1 MLRHATRGCQ
11 ARPSSEK
18 LSGLPKGTAGWAFCL
33 MRRPAISRNFQAFT
47 CFLFKSGKL
56 AVMRRFSTRNP
67 LHTLAEL
74 NVTPLLDLCFVLLII
89 FMITTPLME
98 NGVDLV
104 VPSSATA
111 ETQINPAET
120 QIIQID
126 RNDSLK
132 LNGEV
137 TSRANLETQLTALK
151 ARDPQISVVVR
162 PDRELAIQKFI
173 DVMDI
178 LKRVGI
184 GRVGVMTRRE
194 GGEQGSDE

>member
-1 MLRHATRGCQ
+1 
-11 ARPSSEK
+11 
-18 LSGLPKGTAGWAFCL
+18 
-33 MRRPAISRNFQAFT
+33 
-47 CFLFKSGKL
+47 
-56 AVMRRFSTRNP
+56 MRRFSSRNA

-98 NGVDLV
+98 NSIDLV

-111 ETQINPAET
+111 KTQVDPSETQIV
-120 QIIQID
+120 QID
-126 RNDSLK
+126 RNDVLK
-132 LNGEV
+132 LNGQV
-137 TSRANLETQLTALK
+137 TNRADLEAQLAALK

-162 PDRELAIQKFI
+162 PDRDLAIQKFI
-173 DVMDI
+173 EVMDI

-194 GGEQGSDE
+194 EGHQEATE

>member
-1 MLRHATRGCQ
+1 
-11 ARPSSEK
+11 
-18 LSGLPKGTAGWAFCL
+18 
-33 MRRPAISRNFQAFT
+33 
-47 CFLFKSGKL
+47 
-56 AVMRRFSTRNP
+56 MRRFSSRNP

-98 NGVDLV
+98 NSIDLV

-111 ETQINPAET
+111 KTQVDPSET

-126 RNDSLK
+126 RNDVLK
-132 LNGEV
+132 LNGQV
-137 TSRANLETQLTALK
+137 TNRSDLEAALAALK
-151 ARDPQISVVVR
+151 ARDPQLSVVVR

-173 DVMDI
+173 EVMDV

-194 GGEQGSDE
+194 EGSQQNTNQ

>member
-1 MLRHATRGCQ
+1 
-11 ARPSSEK
+11 
-18 LSGLPKGTAGWAFCL
+18 
-33 MRRPAISRNFQAFT
+33 
-47 CFLFKSGKL
+47 
-56 AVMRRFSTRNP
+56 MRRFSSRNP

-98 NGVDLV
+98 NSLELV

-111 ETQINPAET
+111 KTEVNPAET

-126 RNDSLK
+126 RNDVLK
-132 LNGEV
+132 LNGQV
-137 TSRANLETQLTALK
+137 TNRADLEAQLAALK
-151 ARDPQISVVVR
+151 AREPQLSVVVR

-173 DVMDI
+173 EVMDI

-194 GGEQGSDE
+194 EGQPESAP

>member
-1 MLRHATRGCQ
+1 
-11 ARPSSEK
+11 
-18 LSGLPKGTAGWAFCL
+18 
-33 MRRPAISRNFQAFT
+33 
-47 CFLFKSGKL
+47 
-56 AVMRRFSTRNP
+56 MRRFSSRNA

-98 NGVDLV
+98 NSIDLV

-111 ETQINPAET
+111 KTQVDPSET

-126 RNDSLK
+126 RNDVLK
-132 LNGEV
+132 LNGQV
-137 TSRANLETQLTALK
+137 TNRADLEAQLAALR

-162 PDRELAIQKFI
+162 PDRDLAIQKFI
-173 DVMDI
+173 EVMDI

-194 GGEQGSDE
+194 EGQEATE

>member
-1 MLRHATRGCQ
+1 
-11 ARPSSEK
+11 
-18 LSGLPKGTAGWAFCL
+18 
-33 MRRPAISRNFQAFT
+33 
-47 CFLFKSGKL
+47 
-56 AVMRRFSTRNP
+56 MRRFSSRNP

-98 NGVDLV
+98 NSIDLV

-111 ETQINPAET
+111 KTQIDPSET

-126 RNDSLK
+126 RSDVLK
-132 LNGEV
+132 LNGQV
-137 TSRANLETQLTALK
+137 TSRSDLEAALAALK

-162 PDRELAIQKFI
+162 PDRDLAIQKFI
-173 DVMDI
+173 EVMDI

-184 GRVGVMTRRE
+184 SRVGVMTRRE
-194 GGEQGSDE
+194 EGSQEAE

>member
-1 MLRHATRGCQ
+1 
-11 ARPSSEK
+11 
-18 LSGLPKGTAGWAFCL
+18 
-33 MRRPAISRNFQAFT
+33 
-47 CFLFKSGKL
+47 
-56 AVMRRFSTRNP
+56 MRRFSSRNP

-98 NGVDLV
+98 NSIDLV

-111 ETQINPAET
+111 KTQVDPSET

-126 RNDSLK
+126 RNDTLK
-132 LNGEV
+132 LNGQV
-137 TSRANLETQLTALK
+137 TTRTVLETQLTALK
-151 ARDPQISVVVR
+151 ARDPEISVVVR
-162 PDRELAIQKFI
+162 PDRDLAIQKFI

-194 GGEQGSDE
+194 GGQQGGDE

>member
-1 MLRHATRGCQ
+1 
-11 ARPSSEK
+11 
-18 LSGLPKGTAGWAFCL
+18 
-33 MRRPAISRNFQAFT
+33 
-47 CFLFKSGKL
+47 
-56 AVMRRFSTRNP
+56 MRRFSSRNP

-98 NGVDLV
+98 NTIDLV

-111 ETQINPAET
+111 KTQVDPSET

-126 RNDSLK
+126 RNDVLK
-132 LNGEV
+132 FNGQV
-137 TSRANLETQLTALK
+137 TNRSDLEAALVALK

-162 PDRELAIQKFI
+162 PDRDLAIQKFI
-173 DVMDI
+173 EVMDV

-194 GGEQGSDE
+194 EGSQQNTNE

>member
-1 MLRHATRGCQ
+1 
-11 ARPSSEK
+11 
-18 LSGLPKGTAGWAFCL
+18 
-33 MRRPAISRNFQAFT
+33 
-47 CFLFKSGKL
+47 
-56 AVMRRFSTRNP
+56 MRRFSTRNP

-98 NGVDLV
+98 NSVDLV

-111 ETQINPAET
+111 KTKVSPEET

-126 RNDSLK
+126 RHDVLK

-137 TSRANLETQLTALK
+137 TNKADLELQLAALK
-151 ARDPQISVVVR
+151 ARDSQISVVVR
-162 PDRELAIQKFI
+162 PDRDLAIQKFI

-184 GRVGVMTRRE
+184 GRVGVMTRRQE
-194 GGEQGSDE
+194 GQPGGGE

>member
-1 MLRHATRGCQ
+1 
-11 ARPSSEK
+11 
-18 LSGLPKGTAGWAFCL
+18 
-33 MRRPAISRNFQAFT
+33 
-47 CFLFKSGKL
+47 
-56 AVMRRFSTRNP
+56 MRRFSSRNP

-98 NGVDLV
+98 NSIDLV

-111 ETQINPAET
+111 KTQVDPSET

-126 RNDSLK
+126 RNDVLK
-132 LNGEV
+132 LNGQV
-137 TSRANLETQLTALK
+137 TNRSDLEAALTALK

-162 PDRELAIQKFI
+162 PDRDLAIQKFI
-173 DVMDI
+173 AVMDV

-184 GRVGVMTRRE
+184 SRVGVMTRRE
-194 GGEQGSDE
+194 EGSQQNTSQ

>member
-1 MLRHATRGCQ
+1 
-11 ARPSSEK
+11 
-18 LSGLPKGTAGWAFCL
+18 
-33 MRRPAISRNFQAFT
+33 
-47 CFLFKSGKL
+47 
-56 AVMRRFSTRNP
+56 MRRFSTRNP

-98 NGVDLV
+98 NSIDLV

-111 ETQINPAET
+111 KTEISPEQT

-126 RNDSLK
+126 RNDVLK

-137 TSRANLETQLTALK
+137 TNKSELEMQLAALK
-151 ARDPQISVVVR
+151 ARDAQISVVVR
-162 PDRELAIQKFI
+162 PDRDLAIQKFI

-194 GGEQGSDE
+194 EGQPGGGE

>member
-1 MLRHATRGCQ
+1 
-11 ARPSSEK
+11 
-18 LSGLPKGTAGWAFCL
+18 
-33 MRRPAISRNFQAFT
+33 
-47 CFLFKSGKL
+47 
-56 AVMRRFSTRNP
+56 MRRFSSRNP

-98 NGVDLV
+98 NSIDLV

-111 ETQINPAET
+111 KTQVDPSET

-126 RNDSLK
+126 RNDVLK
-132 LNGEV
+132 LNGQV
-137 TSRANLETQLTALK
+137 TSRSDLEAALAVLK

-162 PDRELAIQKFI
+162 PDRDLAIQKFI
-173 DVMDI
+173 EVMDV

-194 GGEQGSDE
+194 EGSQESTDQ

>member
-1 MLRHATRGCQ
+1 
-11 ARPSSEK
+11 
-18 LSGLPKGTAGWAFCL
+18 
-33 MRRPAISRNFQAFT
+33 
-47 CFLFKSGKL
+47 
-56 AVMRRFSTRNP
+56 MRRFSSRNP

-98 NGVDLV
+98 NSIDLV

-111 ETQINPAET
+111 KTQVDPSET

-126 RNDSLK
+126 RNDVLK
-132 LNGEV
+132 LNGQV
-137 TSRANLETQLTALK
+137 TNRSDLEAALAALK

-162 PDRELAIQKFI
+162 PDRDLAIQKFI
-173 DVMDI
+173 EVMDV

-194 GGEQGSDE
+194 EGSQQNTNQ

>member
-1 MLRHATRGCQ
+1 
-11 ARPSSEK
+11 
-18 LSGLPKGTAGWAFCL
+18 
-33 MRRPAISRNFQAFT
+33 
-47 CFLFKSGKL
+47 
-56 AVMRRFSTRNP
+56 MRRFSSRNP

-98 NGVDLV
+98 NSIDLV

-111 ETQINPAET
+111 KTQVDLSETQV
-120 QIIQID
+120 IQID
-126 RNDSLK
+126 RNDVLK
-132 LNGEV
+132 LNGQV
-137 TSRANLETQLTALK
+137 TSRSELEAALAALK

-162 PDRELAIQKFI
+162 PDRDLAIQKFI
-173 DVMDI
+173 EVMDV

-194 GGEQGSDE
+194 EAPQGRTE

>member
-1 MLRHATRGCQ
+1 
-11 ARPSSEK
+11 
-18 LSGLPKGTAGWAFCL
+18 
-33 MRRPAISRNFQAFT
+33 
-47 CFLFKSGKL
+47 
-56 AVMRRFSTRNP
+56 MRRFSTRNP

-98 NGVDLV
+98 NSVDLI

-111 ETQINPAET
+111 KTQINPEET

-126 RNDSLK
+126 RNDVLR

-137 TSRANLETQLTALK
+137 TSKANLEAQLAALK
-151 ARDPQISVVVR
+151 ARDSQISVVVR
-162 PDRELAIQKFI
+162 PNRDLAIQKFI

-194 GGEQGSDE
+194 EGREGGGE

>member
-1 MLRHATRGCQ
+1 
-11 ARPSSEK
+11 
-18 LSGLPKGTAGWAFCL
+18 
-33 MRRPAISRNFQAFT
+33 
-47 CFLFKSGKL
+47 
-56 AVMRRFSTRNP
+56 MRRFSSRNP

-98 NGVDLV
+98 NSIDLV

-111 ETQINPAET
+111 KTQVDPSET

-126 RNDSLK
+126 RNDVLK
-132 LNGEV
+132 LNGQV
-137 TSRANLETQLTALK
+137 TNRSDLEAALAALK
-151 ARDPQISVVVR
+151 ARDPQLSVVVR

-173 DVMDI
+173 EVMDV

-194 GGEQGSDE
+194 EGSQQNSNQ

>member
-1 MLRHATRGCQ
+1 
-11 ARPSSEK
+11 
-18 LSGLPKGTAGWAFCL
+18 
-33 MRRPAISRNFQAFT
+33 
-47 CFLFKSGKL
+47 
-56 AVMRRFSTRNP
+56 MRRFSTRNP

-98 NGVDLV
+98 NSVDLV

-111 ETQINPAET
+111 KTKVSPEET

-126 RNDSLK
+126 RNDVLK

-137 TSRANLETQLTALK
+137 TNKADLELQLAALK
-151 ARDPQISVVVR
+151 ARDSQISVVVR
-162 PDRELAIQKFI
+162 PDRDLAIQKFI

-194 GGEQGSDE
+194 EGQPGGGE